1 MCVVPQ
7 PSKGMRVAKKEGFF
21 CVSPEHVS
29 QLTETGVEAFCAYL
43 VLSCGT
49 TGNNSTTS
57 WSAQAV
63 SVYCGCR
70 WTTAKAAV
78 EQLLELGIIEKDQ
91 ERSTPKSPKYRILG
105 NSTTM
110 EERIWLPKTLVEGT
124 RKEAPYPLQAL
135 READDPLLIRLLMDL
150 YASHD
155 LIGAGGVDPS
165 KLCGKYKA
173 EVIGESGPNKAWAFS
188 YENDSIWSPLSEIHK
203 GNKHDKVH
211 PVWGRL
217 RLLQSL
223 GFVNPALVLMNKEG
237 GDPMLCIGETTE
249 EQRARN
255 LLQARAYELCTERSV
270 IKSNHSIVLPVPAH
284 IKEPVLFG
292 VFRLV
297 FRPQTKATA
306 VWWAQTMAMNQTY
319 LNRFGLLKHAKE
331 GEAAAAEIF

>member
-1 MCVVPQ
+1 MCVVAQ
-7 PSKGMRVAKKEGFF
+7 PSKGMRVAKKDGFF
-21 CVSPEHVS
+21 CVSPEHVY
-29 QLTETGVEAFCAYL
+29 QLTNASAEAFCAYL

-49 TGNNSTTS
+49 TGNNSTTA

-78 EQLLELGIIEKDQ
+78 EQLLELDIIEKDP
-91 ERSTPKSPKYRILG
+91 ERSTPKSPKWRILD

-110 EERIWLPKTLVEGT
+110 DDRIWLPKSLVEGAQ
-124 RKEAPYPLQAL
+124 KVAPYPLQAL

-150 YASHD
+150 YAAHD
-155 LIGAGGVDPS
+155 LIGAGGVDPG

-173 EVIGESGPNKAWAFS
+173 EVIGERGPNKAWGFA
-188 YENDSIWSPLSEIHK
+188 YENDTIWPALSEIHK
-203 GNKHDKVH
+203 GSKHEKVH

-223 GFVNPALVLMNKEG
+223 GFVKSSQVLMNKEG

-249 EQRARN
+249 EQDARR
-255 LLQARAYELCTERSV
+255 LLEAKAYELCTDRAT
-270 IKSNHSIVLPVPAH
+270 IKSNHSIVLPIPAH
-284 IKEPVLFG
+284 IKEPVLLG

-297 FRPQTKATA
+297 FRPHTKATA
-306 VWWAQTMAMNQTY
+306 VWWAQTTAMNQAY
-319 LNRFGLLKHAKE
+319 LSRFGLLKK
-331 GEAAAAEIF
+331 AEESTALDLDLF